1 MKKVLLMSL
10 AAAFSFSAFAQEEDV
25 THLITNAGFDEGL
38 TFTDEGKPTSE
49 TTATGETGEGA
60 RVLLSAM
67 VITMQNLQMVK
78 VPVYQETS
86 LGMVSLVLLRDGLL
100 LRNMQQLS
108 LSGSILELFLIA

>member
-49 TTATGETGEGA
+49 TTATGEGVSAESRFCPGA
-60 RVLLSAM
+60 F
-67 VITMQNLQMVK
+67 
-78 VPVYQETS
+78 
-86 LGMVSLVLLRDGLL
+86 G
-100 LRNMQQLS
+100 
-108 LSGSILELFLIA
+108 LSGDHHPG

>member
-49 TTATGETGEGA
+49 TTATGEKSDRSRFLKSANGDYYAEPTDGKGYNVAGDLSWYGFLGA
-60 RVLLSAM
+60 P
-67 VITMQNLQMVK
+67 K
-78 VPVYQETS
+78 
-86 LGMVSLVLLRDGLL
+86 
-100 LRNMQQLS
+100 
-108 LSGSILELFLIA
+108 